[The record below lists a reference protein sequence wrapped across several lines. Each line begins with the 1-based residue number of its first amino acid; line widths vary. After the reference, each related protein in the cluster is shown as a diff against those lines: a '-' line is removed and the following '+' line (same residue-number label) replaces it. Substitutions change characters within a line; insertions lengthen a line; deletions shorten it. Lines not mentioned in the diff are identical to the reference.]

1 MRRKSSTQ
9 SATWAKQKMRNVGC
23 STWEDLA
30 TLTGLDRG
38 TVYRYF
44 HQEQEPRAGVLPTLA
59 RSLDVSIDELLDGL
73 GLLP

>member
-1 MRRKSSTQ
+1 MHHG
-9 SATWAKQKMRNVGC
+9 GC

-30 TLTGLDRG
+30 TETGLDRG
-38 TVYRYF
+38 ILYRYF

-59 RSLDVSIDELLDGL
+59 RSLGVSIDELLEGL